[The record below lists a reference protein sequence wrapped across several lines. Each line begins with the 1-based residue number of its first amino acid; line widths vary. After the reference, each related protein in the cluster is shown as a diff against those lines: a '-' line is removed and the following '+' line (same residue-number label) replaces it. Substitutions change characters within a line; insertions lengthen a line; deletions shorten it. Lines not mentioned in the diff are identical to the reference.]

1 MELTAQQITELLAD
15 QDLLISA
22 PNFDGEVKHL
32 AYNSNDVEPE
42 TLLFIKGR
50 FKAEYLTDAIQ
61 KGVKAWSPQ
70 KLLSMTQHYQLG
82 WWMTWQRP

>member
-32 AYNSNDVEPE
+32 AYNANDVEP
-42 TLLFIKGR
+42 
-50 FKAEYLTDAIQ
+50 
-61 KGVKAWSPQ
+61 
-70 KLLSMTQHYQLG
+70 
-82 WWMTWQRP
+82 

>member
-50 FKAEYLTDAIQ
+50 
-61 KGVKAWSPQ
+61 
-70 KLLSMTQHYQLG
+70 
-82 WWMTWQRP
+82 